1 MKNRNRMIVNCVTA
15 SLMYYWSLPALAE
28 QSSSEIK
35 IVRDEYGM
43 PHIYA
48 NDTWHLFYGYGY
60 GYGYVVAQDRLFQ
73 MEMARRSTQGTV
85 AEVLGKDF
93 VKFDKDIR
101 RNYWPDAI
109 RAQIAALSPEDM
121 SILQGYA
128 DGMNAW
134 IDKVNTNP
142 ETLLPKQFNT
152 FGFTPKRW
160 EPFDVAMIFVGTMAN
175 RFSDSTSEIDNLAL
189 LTALKDKYGVSQG
202 MAVFNQLKWLVN
214 PSAPTTIA
222 VQESSYPLKFNQQN
236 SQTAALFPR
245 YDLPAPMLDRPA
257 KGADGALLALTAGK
271 NRETIA
277 AQFAQGGAN
286 GLAGY
291 PTTSNMWVI
300 GKSKAQDAKAIMV
313 NGP

>member
-1 MKNRNRMIVNCVTA
+1 MIVNCVTA

-48 NDTWHLFYGYGY
+48 NDTWHLFY

-109 RAQIAALSPEDM
+109 RAQIDALSPEDM

-202 MAVFNQLKWLVN
+202 MAVFNQLNRPGN
-214 PSAPTTIA
+214 PG
-222 VQESSYPLKFNQQN
+222 
-236 SQTAALFPR
+236 
-245 YDLPAPMLDRPA
+245 D
-257 KGADGALLALTAGK
+257 
-271 NRETIA
+271 
-277 AQFAQGGAN
+277 
-286 GLAGY
+286 
-291 PTTSNMWVI
+291 
-300 GKSKAQDAKAIMV
+300 
-313 NGP
+313 